1 MTIIRNSMKTAGLI
15 MGLLL
20 LSSAMAPLADAEAV
34 VCENRGGHIFCW
46 IQR

>member
-1 MTIIRNSMKTAGLI
+1 MTMIRNSMKTAGLI

-20 LSSAMAPLADAEAV
+20 LGSAMAPLADAEAV
-34 VCENRGGHIFCW
+34 VCESRGTYYFCW